1 MKRPFKEIWQ
11 KGESG
16 FTLVE
21 VLTVAGII
29 ALLATVA
36 LASMHRSKESAYE
49 AQAIGA
55 LRTLASMEYTY
66 FFRHREFGSWNQLK
80 SEGDLLDTDY
90 TKVDNLQDP
99 FDHPIA
105 MGYSISLRSSVND
118 FTIIARPIPRPKVQ
132 LRAFSIG
139 ADGAVE
145 GAGFEIKPTGSL

>member
-1 MKRPFKEIWQ
+1 MKGIIKYISG

-21 VLTVAGII
+21 VLTVAGMI

-66 FFRHREFGSWNQLK
+66 FFRHKAFASWAELQA
-80 SEGDLLDTDY
+80 EGDLLDTDY
-90 TKVDNLQDP
+90 GKVDDLLDP
-99 FDHPIA
+99 YDHPIA
-105 MGYSISLRSSVND
+105 LGYSINLSSNSME
-118 FTIIARPIPRPKVQ
+118 FTIVAHPVPRPRMN

-145 GAGFEIKPTGSL
+145 GAGFKLQPTM

>member
-1 MKRPFKEIWQ
+1 MSQ

-66 FFRHREFGSWNQLK
+66 FFRHREFGSWAELK
-80 SEGDLLDTDY
+80 AEGDLLDTDY
-90 TKVDNLQDP
+90 GRIDDLQDP
-99 FDHPIA
+99 LDHPIA

-118 FTIIARPIPRPKVQ
+118 FTIIARPVPRPRTQ
-132 LRAFSIG
+132 LRTFSIG

-145 GAGFEIKPTGSL
+145 GAGFDIKPASNP